1 MTNED
6 IRFKEIRLIGSDGE
20 QLGVVTSKKAREMAE
35 NQGLD
40 LVAVAPQARPPVCR
54 IMDVGRYKYEQA
66 KREKEAKKKQHVIS
80 VKEVKLRP
88 KIDEHDFQTKLRNVI
103 RFLKKQDKVK
113 VTIMFRGREVTHP
126 KIGTK
131 LCERVAE
138 EVADLGTVE
147 KKAKL
152 EGRNMTMVLAPK
164 NS

>member
-6 IRFKEIRLIGSDGE
+6 IRFKEVRLIGSDGG
-20 QLGVVTSKKAREMAE
+20 QQGVVSSAKAREMAAE
-35 NQGLD
+35 QGLD

-54 IMDVGRYKYEQA
+54 IMDVGKYKYEQA
-66 KREKEAKKKQHVIS
+66 KKEKEAKKKQHVIS

-126 KIGTK
+126 QIGQR

-138 EVADLGTVE
+138 EVADIGTVE

-152 EGRNMTMVLAPK
+152 EGRNMIMVLAPK